1 MRALLA
7 VAPVDREHRHL
18 LPHPTSKSCTGKVDN
33 VEITDST
40 IDILVAGVG
49 IGFGFG
55 LLSAVENME
64 VAEKAML
71 TIRSIRSLGGS
82 DGQNRIQGEHAGTI
96 QR

>member
-1 MRALLA
+1 
-7 VAPVDREHRHL
+7 
-18 LPHPTSKSCTGKVDN
+18 VDN

-40 IDILVAGVG
+40 IHILVAGVG
-49 IGFGFG
+49 IG